1 MFGSN
6 ALEIAIGVVFVYLL
20 LSLLCTVINEGIAGA
35 LEQRGKNLLEGIKNL
50 LNDPEFTSL
59 AQHVYNHGLIDGVM
73 QGVTDFTKTN
83 RLPSYIAPTNFALT
97 LIDIL
102 GSHGAGQVVV
112 EQRQKELEAAQM
124 KSAADPGNEA
134 LKKAVS

>member
-6 ALEIAIGVVFVYLL
+6 SLEVATGIIFIFLL
-20 LSLLCTVINEGIAGA
+20 LSLICSVINEGIAAA

-59 AQHVYNHGLIDGVM
+59 AQHVYNHGLIGGVI
-73 QGVTDFTKTN
+73 QGVTDFSQKN
-83 RLPSYIAPTNFALT
+83 RLPSYIAPTNFALA

-102 GSHGAGQVVV
+102 GSKGAGQV
-112 EQRQKELEAAQM
+112 
-124 KSAADPGNEA
+124 
-134 LKKAVS
+134 